1 MKQLFDVTGMSCS
14 ACSAHVEKSV
24 RKLQG
29 VHTVSVNLLQNSMAV
44 EYDRSLLS
52 ESDIVRAVESG
63 GYGAAPRQKTKKAA
77 PAPAQV
83 QDESVAVKKRII
95 HSLCF
100 LIPLMYL
107 SMGEMMGLPLPGFLS
122 GGENAANYALTQ
134 LLLTLPILYLN
145 RKFFQTGFTALAHRA
160 PNMDTLVAVGATAAV
175 AYGIFALY
183 RIGWGMGHGD
193 LELVHRY
200 HMDLYFESAGTIL
213 TLITVG
219 KFLEARSKGK
229 TGDAIRR
236 LLDLAPKT
244 AFVLRGETEM
254 EVPVS
259 EVQVGDT
266 VIVRPGSSIP
276 VDGVLTQGEAVLD
289 ESALT
294 GESLPVEKG
303 PGDSV
308 MSATILKAGSVQMTA
323 SRVGQDTTLSQ
334 IVQLVEE
341 ANSGKA
347 PIAKLADRVSGIF
360 VPAVMLIA
368 LVTGMVW
375 LALGAG
381 LDQAL
386 SCAIAVL
393 VISCPCALGLAT
405 PTAIMVGT
413 GKGAENGILFRTA
426 QSLELLSRVD
436 TVVLDKTGTVTE
448 GKPAV
453 EGIYPVNCS
462 QQQLL
467 QLAGAVEQLSE
478 HPLARAVVAKAGQ
491 LGLNLPQ
498 AEHFV
503 AQAGRGVSAKVEGK
517 LILAGNRQMMEEAG
531 VDLTGAPDAQKLADL
546 GQTPLYFSKDGVFLG
561 LVALADPLRPTSK
574 AAIEAFKALGIEP
587 VLLTGDNERT
597 ARAVAAKLEI
607 KRVVA
612 QVLPQD
618 KEQNVQLLQKEGRRV
633 AMVGDGIN
641 DAPALARADVGIA
654 IGSGTDIAIESAD
667 VVLMKSDLADAVNAV
682 RLSKAVLRNIK
693 ENLFWA
699 FFYNSVGIPLA
710 AGVFYGALGWRLS
723 PMFGAAAM
731 SLSSFCVVTNA
742 LRLRFFKPQRLEK
755 QQLGFPKTAGLAE
768 NLAKAPDSPAE
779 NLPKSGLEQTPTA
792 LYHTGKDDNTMET
805 RTVKI
810 EGMMC
815 AHCQAHVKKALEG
828 LGLAAEVNLE
838 KGQATVKGAA
848 SDDAICA
855 AVTEAGYSVTG
866 VEKD

>member
-503 AQAGRGVSAKVEGK
+503 AQAGRGVGAKVEGK

-755 QQLGFPKTAGLAE
+755 QQLGFPKTASLAE
-768 NLAKAPDSPAE
+768 NLAKAPDRPAE

-828 LGLAAEVNLE
+828 LGLAAEVDLE